1 MENIL
6 VYLSISFVLIWIIG
20 FSLSLG
26 SVFYQYLLF
35 GNSFVSKA
43 MEFIHNISSI
53 FHRS

>member
-6 VYLSISFVLIWIIG
+6 IYLGISFVLTWIVG

-35 GNSFVSKA
+35 GNSFGTKL
-43 MEFIHNISSI
+43 MELIHYINNL
-53 FHRS
+53 FNRM